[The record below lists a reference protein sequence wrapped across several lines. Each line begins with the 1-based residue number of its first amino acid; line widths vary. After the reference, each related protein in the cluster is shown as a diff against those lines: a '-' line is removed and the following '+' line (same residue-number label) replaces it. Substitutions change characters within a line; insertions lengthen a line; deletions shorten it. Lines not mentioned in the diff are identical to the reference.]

1 MLLLLLYIQTE
12 VNKGNILIFSFN
24 FITPA
29 TTTTTT
35 TTETIKQFS
44 TRVKKKKI

>member
-1 MLLLLLYIQTE
+1 MLLYIQTE
-12 VNKGNILIFSFN
+12 VKKGNILIFSFN
-24 FITPA
+24 TPA
-29 TTTTTT
+29 TTTTTTT